1 MICLINSLTMT
12 TKKVSTGKKKSSVK
26 KKVGV
31 RSIRKRAQEIYLRR
45 IEEGSPGDSES
56 DWLQAEEELM
66 RQ

>member
-12 TKKVSTGKKKSSVK
+12 TRKVSTGRKASVK